1 MEQPSRK
8 KGQDT
13 RDRILDAA
21 EDVFYEK
28 GYSQTALNE
37 IAQVAGMTRGAI
49 YWNFKNKED
58 VFNEMCNRVRKLMM
72 DLVVDASERD
82 DGNPIEAL
90 KQTQARITREIV
102 QNSRFRKVLT
112 IILLRCEYT
121 HEMNRV
127 RVQML
132 EWRRYTNGLLEEALT
147 GAQKKRHLPQ
157 DLDIRMMVD
166 MLRDSYWGMVR
177 DWLFDPTQ
185 YELEERARKQELVF
199 FEMFRESAYLR
210 KR

>member
-147 GAQKKRHLPQ
+147 GAQKKRLLPQ

>member
-28 GYSQTALNE
+28 GYFQTALNE

-147 GAQKKRHLPQ
+147 GAQKKRLLSQ

-199 FEMFRESAYLR
+199 FEMFRESACLR

>member
-28 GYSQTALNE
+28 GYFQTALNE

-147 GAQKKRHLPQ
+147 GAQKKRLLPQ

-199 FEMFRESAYLR
+199 FEMFRESACLR

>member
-28 GYSQTALNE
+28 GYFQTALNE

-147 GAQKKRHLPQ
+147 GAQKKRLLPQ